1 MFELK
6 RLSPEA
12 IPRALEKAERYRLLN
27 EPSQAESIC
36 QDILA
41 IDPDHQEA
49 LVMRLLALTDQFDRG
64 LAVKDARD
72 IVPRLKDPY
81 ERTYYEGLVCER
93 QAHARLEHGG
103 PGSGFAAY
111 EWLRDAM
118 TCYEKAETLRPAGN
132 DDAMLRWNTCARL
145 LAKNP
150 HLATPPREPLEP
162 ELE

>member
-27 EPSQAESIC
+27 EPAQAESIC

-41 IDPDHQEA
+41 IDPNHQTA
-49 LVMRLLALTDQFDRG
+49 LVMLLLALTDQFDRG
-64 LAVKDARD
+64 LAVKEARELL
-72 IVPRLKDPY
+72 PRLSGAY
-81 ERTYYEGLVCER
+81 ERAYYEGLVCER
-93 QAHARLEHGG
+93 QAKARLGHGG

-111 EWLRDAM
+111 EWLREAM
-118 TCYEKAETLRPAGN
+118 GWYEKAETLRPAGN
-132 DDAMLRWNTCARL
+132 DDAMLRWNTCARML
-145 LAKNP
+145 ERSP
-150 HLATPPREPLEP
+150 HLAPPPREPFEP

>member
-1 MFELK
+1 MTELK

-41 IDPDHQEA
+41 IDPDNQRA
-49 LVMRLLALTDQFDRG
+49 LVMWLLALTDQFDRG
-64 LAVKDARD
+64 MAVREARE
-72 IVPRLKDPY
+72 ILPRLEDPY
-81 ERTYYEGLVCER
+81 ERVYYEGLVCER
-93 QAHARLEHGG
+93 QAKVCLQHGG

-111 EWLRDAM
+111 EWLREAM
-118 TCYEKAETLRPAGN
+118 DFYEKAESLRPAGN
-132 DDAMLRWNTCARL
+132 DDAMLRWNTCARI
-145 LAKNP
+145 LARSP